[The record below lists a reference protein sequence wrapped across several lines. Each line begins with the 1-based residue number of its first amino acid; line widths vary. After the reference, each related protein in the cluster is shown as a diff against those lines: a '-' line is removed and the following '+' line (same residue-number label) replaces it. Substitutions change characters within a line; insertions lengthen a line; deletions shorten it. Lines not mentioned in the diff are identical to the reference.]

1 MKTKSKALKTQRA
14 ELAIII
20 SRRCFPK
27 YNEFV
32 KADEIVANVHPLL
45 LHNRDKF
52 LAAFTKRVRAP
63 LYKITDDRQSS
74 KRHCISFLRRLS
86 SYYGSVLVSK
96 RRSAIVNGRPVS
108 VYEYALLRLN

>member
-1 MKTKSKALKTQRA
+1 MKSRALKKTRA
-14 ELAIII
+14 ELAVLI

-32 KADEIVANVHPLL
+32 PADKIVANVHDLL
-45 LHNRDKF
+45 LNNKDKF

-63 LYKITDDRQSS
+63 LYKITDDRQRS

-96 RRSAIVNGRPVS
+96 QRSALVHGRTKS
-108 VYEYALLRLN
+108 IYEYALVRV

>member
-1 MKTKSKALKTQRA
+1 MKSKALKKTRA
-14 ELAIII
+14 ELAVLI

-32 KADEIVANVHPLL
+32 PADKIVANVHDLL
-45 LHNRDKF
+45 LNNKDKF
-52 LAAFTKRVRAP
+52 LAAFTARVRAP
-63 LYKITDDRQSS
+63 LTKITDDRQSS

-96 RRSAIVNGRPVS
+96 RRSAVVNGRTKS
-108 VYEYALLRLN
+108 IYEYALVRVNY

>member
-1 MKTKSKALKTQRA
+1 MKSKALKKTRA
-14 ELAIII
+14 ELAVLI

-32 KADEIVANVHPLL
+32 PADKIVANVHDLL
-45 LHNRDKF
+45 LNNKDKF

-96 RRSAIVNGRPVS
+96 RRSAVVHGRTKS
-108 VYEYALLRLN
+108 IYEYALVRVNS

>member
-1 MKTKSKALKTQRA
+1 MKSRALKKTRA
-14 ELAIII
+14 ELAVLI

-32 KADEIVANVHPLL
+32 GADEIVNNVHPLL

-52 LAAFTKRVRAP
+52 LGAFTKRVRMP
-63 LYKITDDRQSS
+63 LYNICEDRKIS

-86 SYYGSVLVSK
+86 SYYGNALVSK
-96 RRSAIVNGRPVS
+96 RKCVIVNGRARS
-108 VYEYALLRLN
+108 VYEYALIRVR

>member
-1 MKTKSKALKTQRA
+1 MKSRALKKTRG
-14 ELAIII
+14 ELASII

-27 YNEFV
+27 YNEYV
-32 KADEIVANVHPLL
+32 PADKIVANVHPLL

-63 LYKITDDRQSS
+63 LYKITDERLAS

-86 SYYGSVLVSK
+86 SYYGNALVSK
-96 RRSAIVNGRPVS
+96 RKSVIVNGRARS
-108 VYEYALLRLN
+108 VYEYALVRVG